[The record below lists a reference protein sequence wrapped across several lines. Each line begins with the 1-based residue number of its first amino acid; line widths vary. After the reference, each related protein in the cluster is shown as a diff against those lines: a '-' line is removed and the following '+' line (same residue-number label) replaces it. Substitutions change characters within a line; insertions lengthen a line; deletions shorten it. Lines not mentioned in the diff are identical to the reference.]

1 MRTYFIIITLFLAHS
16 SKADEFNEYGLYSNK
31 SASPQETAP
40 VKTTLPLKIAKES
53 KIAYIGNTLLDR
65 AQHFGHFESFLQRRL
80 PDHKLVI
87 RNFSWSADEVDIQP
101 RPDNFAT
108 TDQHLLYHK
117 TDIIF
122 AAFGFNESFSGKEKI
137 PEFKSRL
144 SKFINHTK
152 TRAYNGKKGPKIILI
167 SPTPNQNL
175 KHIPAADLNNE
186 RLLLFTQAMREVA
199 NAEEIGF
206 VDVFS
211 APYPERSTINGVHLN
226 DEGYRAFGSA
236 LFKGIFN
243 ESPEPVNEEL
253 RLAVVEKNKQ
263 FFRRYRPLNTF
274 YYTGGRKGRYG
285 YLDFLPAM
293 KNFEIMASNRDN
305 AIWSIAKGEE
315 LKIKIDDSNVP
326 DLPETTQSRGGNKW
340 MSADDE
346 LKSFTIDPRFKVN
359 CFASEEDFPD
369 IACPIQIR
377 WDSKGRLWV
386 ACSTTYPHVY
396 PGQEPND
403 KIVIL
408 EDTNGDG
415 KADKSSVWANDLHIP
430 LSFEFGNGG
439 VYVSEEPDFTFL
451 KDTDGDGKADFRS
464 RVLT

>member
-1 MRTYFIIITLFLAHS
+1 MRIYFIIITLFLAHS

-199 NAEEIGF
+199 NSEEIGF

-359 CFASEEDFPD
+359 CFCF
-369 IACPIQIR
+369 
-377 WDSKGRLWV
+377 
-386 ACSTTYPHVY
+386 
-396 PGQEPND
+396 
-403 KIVIL
+403 
-408 EDTNGDG
+408 
-415 KADKSSVWANDLHIP
+415 
-430 LSFEFGNGG
+430 
-439 VYVSEEPDFTFL
+439 
-451 KDTDGDGKADFRS
+451 
-464 RVLT
+464 